1 VKASTNAKLGAGA
14 PWLPGTNRPEA
25 FLNRTGPVLP
35 FRGVFDS
42 DTGGWKYG
50 RRLGG
55 RAELEWSFSLFTERA
70 WVLSGH
76 LPRLYYET
84 LTTLDAAV
92 YALWLGSELEGEG
105 ARPAVILG
113 FKYYDGCYRAPGG
126 RLDLPVPG
134 EPFRGRHSVS
144 LVGVDNG
151 DLVFRNS
158 WGEEWG
164 RRGLGVMSPTYFERY
179 VDNVMVLWMSSS
191 GPSPAMFTALRH
203 GLGRRSRTRI
213 EDFKKYWATP
223 NEASETEVTIGRK
236 SYTLLRWS
244 VVSLEDWEEVEVFKM
259 RNPFRTFA
267 RAHLRYSSDGGPAVV
282 KELFV
287 DPVSRRRGAGS
298 FLEAALCE
306 AARGRKASTIEAWR
320 DEADGYHPDSGQVEA
335 FFRARRWSWE
345 AVDRTRPVI
354 TAIARK
360 ELT

>member
-1 VKASTNAKLGAGA
+1 VNASTNSKLGTRA
-14 PWLPGTNRPEA
+14 PWLPATHRPERS
-25 FLNRTGPVLP
+25 LDRTLPVLP

-55 RAELEWSFSLFTERA
+55 RPELEWSFSLFTERA
-70 WVLSGH
+70 WVLSGR

-84 LTTLDAAV
+84 LTTFDAAV
-92 YALWLGSELEGEG
+92 YALWLGSELAGEPG
-105 ARPAVILG
+105 RPAVILG
-113 FKYYDGCYRAPGG
+113 FKYFDGCYRAPGG
-126 RLDLPVPG
+126 RLGLPAPR

-144 LVGVDNG
+144 LVGMDDG
-151 DLVFRNS
+151 DLVFSNS
-158 WGEEWG
+158 WGEHWG
-164 RRGLGVMSPTYFERY
+164 SRGLGVMSRTYFERY
-179 VDNVMVLWMSSS
+179 VDNVMVLWMSSTGS
-191 GPSPAMFTALRH
+191 SPAMFEALKR

-223 NEASETEVTIGRK
+223 NDASETDTTIGRK

-244 VVSLEDWEEVEVFKM
+244 VVSLEGWEEVEVFEM

-267 RAHLRYSSDGGPAVV
+267 RAHLWYSNDGGPAVV

-287 DPVSRRRGAGS
+287 DPVSRRRGVGA

-306 AARGRKASTIEAWR
+306 AARERKASAIELWR
-320 DEADGYHPDSGQVEA
+320 DEADGYHPDSDQVET
-335 FFRARRWSWE
+335 FFHSRGWSWE
-345 AVDRTRPVI
+345 PVDRTRPVI